1 RAFEGKSMNLLP
13 GDFSYGAIGLA
24 VTDLDRSL
32 DYYQRRIGLEL
43 LEREGPR
50 AVLGAA
56 GRRLVELQERP
67 KATRD
72 PKAADLFHFALLL
85 PSRAAL
91 ARSLAKLIET
101 DTDLSGAADHF
112 VSEALYLRDPDGHGI
127 ELYRDRPPETW
138 YRDGK
143 LHMGTVALD
152 LDDLLQAAHGHGED
166 ARGLAPGTAIGHMHL
181 ETFDLQR
188 SKSFYV
194 DRLGMAVTT
203 EGKGATFMAVGGYHH
218 HLAANVWGRKTHPAP
233 RDGGHIGMLWFEME
247 LPGRQDL
254 AALAEGLGQ
263 GEPADDALV
272 VEDPNGLTIRFVAR
286 A

>member
-1 RAFEGKSMNLLP
+1 MNLLP

>member
-1 RAFEGKSMNLLP
+1 MNLLP

-85 PSRAAL
+85 PSRTAL
-91 ARSLAKLIET
+91 AQSLTNLIEN
-101 DTDLSGAADHF
+101 DADLSGAADHF

-233 RDGGHIGMLWFEME
+233 RHGGHIGMLWFEME
-247 LPGRQDL
+247 LPGRKDL

>member
-1 RAFEGKSMNLLP
+1 MNLLP

-32 DYYQRRIGLEL
+32 DYYRRRIGLEL
-43 LEREGPR
+43 LGREGPR
-50 AVLGAA
+50 AVLGAG

-67 KATRD
+67 NAKRD

-85 PSRAAL
+85 PSRTAL
-91 ARSLAKLIET
+91 ARSLANLIET
-101 DTDLSGAADHF
+101 DADLSGAADHF

-233 RDGGHIGMLWFEME
+233 RHGGHIGMLWFEME
-247 LPGRQDL
+247 LPGRKDL

>member
-1 RAFEGKSMNLLP
+1 MNLLP

-233 RDGGHIGMLWFEME
+233 RHGGHIGMLWFEME
-247 LPGRQDL
+247 LPGRKDL